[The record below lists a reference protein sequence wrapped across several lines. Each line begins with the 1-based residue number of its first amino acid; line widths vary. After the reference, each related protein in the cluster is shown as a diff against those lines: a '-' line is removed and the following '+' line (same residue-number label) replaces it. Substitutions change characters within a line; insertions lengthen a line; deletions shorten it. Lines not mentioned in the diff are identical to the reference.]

1 MKSERTQVRGI
12 ALSHAERV
20 FFPAQGYTKLDLARY
35 HDAVAQREL
44 PHLRGRPL
52 TLVRCPKAIGEECY
66 FMRHSK
72 VWAPTALRRVR
83 IREKTKL
90 GEYLIADTPEAVIAL
105 VQMDVI
111 EIHTWNTRDDDVERP
126 DRIVFDLDPGPEVA
140 RKEVIAGARL
150 MREALLALRLRSFVK
165 TTGGRGLH
173 VVVPL
178 ARERDW
184 SECLAF
190 SRALAEAVERKHR
203 KGFTTRYAKAG
214 RERKILIDYLRNNR
228 TNTSI
233 SAFSTRARDG
243 APVSL
248 PVEWDELTPRL
259 QPEKIT
265 MASAI
270 GRLGEDPWKEYW
282 GLRQRISDG
291 AMRAVAAL

>member
-1 MKSERTQVRGI
+1 MASRLQPQLPIHVSTRPVVAGVGI
-12 ALSHAERV
+12 SHPDRV
-20 FFPAQGYTKLDLARY
+20 LFSAAGATKLDLARY
-35 HDAVAQREL
+35 YAGVGDWML
-44 PHLRGRPL
+44 PHVVDRPL
-52 TLVRCPKAIGEECY
+52 TLVRCPAGVRPGSDPGCF

-72 VWAPTALRRVR
+72 VWAPQALRRVR
-83 IREKTKL
+83 IQEKTKL
-90 GEYLIADTPEAVIAL
+90 GEYLVADSLPALVSL

-178 ARERDW
+178 ARARDW
-184 SECLAF
+184 SECLTF

-214 RERKILIDYLRNNR
+214 REAGILAEQADVG
-228 TNTSI
+228 
-233 SAFSTRARDG
+233 RD
-243 APVSL
+243 
-248 PVEWDELTPRL
+248 
-259 QPEKIT
+259 
-265 MASAI
+265 
-270 GRLGEDPWKEYW
+270 ED
-282 GLRQRISDG
+282 
-291 AMRAVAAL
+291 AVALFAVADGSRDVAGV